1 MYGRFYNRFS
11 KNEIYLANSSVCPR
25 RFNVPQMIK
34 TSPLLPAVIIVT
46 ILSACESNK
55 KPPARPPQTYSE
67 LTLTPQ
73 SATIYNDF
81 PASIEGIEIVQLR
94 PFVDGYLEKIF
105 VPEGANVTKNQLL
118 FQIKNPVY
126 DEAVITA
133 KAAIRSAQA
142 NVDAAKMNVEK
153 VRPLVEKDI
162 VSKYELDAAQ
172 YTLESQKAALEQ
184 ANASLRNAETNVG
197 YTTIRS
203 PITGVMGS
211 IPYKIGD
218 LVSST
223 TSSPLAVLS
232 RIDQVYAYFALS
244 EKQLLNLSSRVPGAT
259 LQDKLDHLPT
269 VLLVLADGSKYPQK
283 GKLETA
289 SGMINTGTGTV
300 SLKAQFTNPTDLI
313 RSGASAVVRIP
324 RTIDTALLV
333 PQSATYELQD
343 KHLVYQVVDGN
354 KIVSTPISGSSTND
368 GKYWLVTRGLKRG
381 DKILLNGF
389 NLRDSTVVVPRPVN
403 ADSLYAADPPAT
415 VPTGL
420 IPAPSPVA
428 PNDSNRAA
436 SPTAPA
442 PAPPI
447 KK

>member
-1 MYGRFYNRFS
+1 MLRTAFS
-11 KNEIYLANSSVCPR
+11 TAAIIIAIFLSSCEGNSKPTRS
-25 RFNVPQMIK
+25 PQ
-34 TSPLLPAVIIVT
+34 A
-46 ILSACESNK
+46 
-55 KPPARPPQTYSE
+55 QTYSE
-67 LTLTPQ
+67 LTLTPS

-94 PFVDGYLEKIF
+94 PFVDGYLEKVI
-105 VPEGANVTKNQLL
+105 VPEGSNVTKGQLL

-126 DEAVITA
+126 DEAVVTA
-133 KAAIRSAQA
+133 KAAIRCAEAS
-142 NVDAAKMNVEK
+142 VDAAKMNVEK

-172 YTLESQKAALEQ
+172 FTLESQQAALDQ
-184 ANASLRNAETNVG
+184 ANASLHNAETNVG

-218 LVSST
+218 LVSSS

-244 EKQLLNLSSRVPGAT
+244 EKQLLNLSNRVPGAT

-269 VLLVLADGSKYPQK
+269 VLLVLADGSAYPQK

-289 SGMINTGTGTV
+289 SGLINTGTGTV

-313 RSGASAVVRIP
+313 RSGSSAVVRIP

-354 KIVSTPISGSSTND
+354 KVVSTPITGSATND
-368 GKYWLVTRGLKRG
+368 GKYWVVTGGLKRG
-381 DKILLNGF
+381 DKIILNGF
-389 NLRDSTVVVPRPVN
+389 NLRDSTVVTLRPVN
-403 ADSLYAADPPAT
+403 ADSLYRRDSTVSTSAT
-415 VPTGL
+415 PTGL
-420 IPAPSPVA
+420 
-428 PNDSNRAA
+428 D
-436 SPTAPA
+436 
-442 PAPPI
+442 PI
-447 KK
+447 IK